1 MLIVAGAFL
10 LLFAAYLITA
20 NYFNDRFLFGT
31 IVNGKNVSGKTAEE
45 VEQMIASEVDG
56 YQIKI
61 VPREG
66 GEEYLTGDDVALKT
80 VFDGTLQRQL
90 AKQNVFAWPAA
101 LFRTSKVQV
110 ETMVDYNQKRL
121 QEAAAKL

>member
-66 GEEYLTGDDVALKT
+66 GEEYLTGDDVA
-80 VFDGTLQRQL
+80 
-90 AKQNVFAWPAA
+90 
-101 LFRTSKVQV
+101 
-110 ETMVDYNQKRL
+110 
-121 QEAAAKL
+121 